1 MQGGSG
7 DVHHWAAVAL
17 AVKVSKG
24 KLREQIGAFSE
35 PDLKPIRAKSDV
47 LNGLRRQS
55 VQQTTGVGTKAIDFG
70 WLRQILITLVT
81 LDVIKAAGVT
91 G

>member
-1 MQGGSG
+1 
-7 DVHHWAAVAL
+7 
-17 AVKVSKG
+17 
-24 KLREQIGAFSE
+24 
-35 PDLKPIRAKSDV
+35 LKPIRAKSDV

-81 LDVIKAAGVT
+81 LDVIEAAGVT